1 MSDGLTDLRLENER
15 LARELA
21 QARAEL
27 EDFTYSVSHDLRAS
41 LRHVSAYV
49 QIIREDLDHQSDAG
63 VVKHLDTVSQ
73 AAKQMGR
80 QIDGLMELARL
91 TRVEIQPSPLD
102 VGALVDDIFVE
113 LAPRLVGRT
122 LAWDIASD
130 MPALRGDSTLVR
142 QLFSHL
148 LGNAVKFTAP
158 RSAAVVNVSWQLLDS
173 DRCALTVRD
182 NGVGFNPHYKSKL
195 FHAFQRLH
203 GARDFEGLGMGLA
216 LSRKIVERHGGSVWA
231 DGAPETG
238 CSVSFTLPLA
248 KPT

>member
-1 MSDGLTDLRLENER
+1 MSDGLTELRLENER

-49 QIIREDLDHQSDAG
+49 QIIREDLDEQSNPG
-63 VVKHLDTVSQ
+63 VLKHLDTVSQ
-73 AAKQMGR
+73 SAKQMGR

-91 TRVEIQPSPLD
+91 TRVELQPSPLD
-102 VGALVDDIFVE
+102 VGAMVRE
-113 LAPRLVGRT
+113 LCDEFAPTLHGRA
-122 LAWDIASD
+122 LAWHVATDV
-130 MPALRGDSTLVR
+130 PALQGDATLVR
-142 QLFSHL
+142 QLLGNL

-158 RSAAVVNVSWQLLDS
+158 RSAAQVTVSWQMQDN

-182 NGVGFNPHYKSKL
+182 NGVGFNPQYKSKL
-195 FHAFQRLH
+195 FRAFQRLH

-216 LSRKIVERHGGSVWA
+216 LSRKIVERHGGTVWA
-231 DGAPETG
+231 DGSPDVG

-248 KPT
+248 NRT

>member
-1 MSDGLTDLRLENER
+1 MSDGLTELRLENER

-27 EDFTYSVSHDLRAS
+27 EDFTHSVSHDLRAS

-49 QIIREDLDHQSDAG
+49 QIIREDLDDQSDAG

-73 AAKQMGR
+73 SAKQMGR

-91 TRVEIQPSPLD
+91 TRVEIQPSVLN
-102 VGALVDDIFVE
+102 VGALVREISAE
-113 LAPRLVGRT
+113 LAPMLAGRA

-130 MPALRGDSTLVR
+130 MPALQGDSTLIR
-142 QLFSHL
+142 QLLGHL
-148 LGNAVKFTAP
+148 MANAVKFTAP
-158 RSAAVVNVSWQLLDS
+158 RSNAVVKISWQMQDGDL
-173 DRCALTVRD
+173 CALTVRD
-182 NGVGFNPHYKSKL
+182 NGVGFNPQYKSKL
-195 FHAFQRLH
+195 FHTFQRLH

-216 LSRKIVERHGGSVWA
+216 LCRKIVERHGGSVWA
-231 DGAPETG
+231 DGSPENG
-238 CSVSFTLPLA
+238 CSVSFTLPFS

>member
-1 MSDGLTDLRLENER
+1 MSDGLTELRLENER

-49 QIIREDLDHQSDAG
+49 QIIREDLDRPSDAG
-63 VVKHLDTVSQ
+63 VVNHLDTVSQ
-73 AAKQMGR
+73 SAKQMGR

-91 TRVEIQPSPLD
+91 TRVELQPSPLD
-102 VGALVDDIFVE
+102 VGVMVRELCAE
-113 LAPRLVGRT
+113 LAPTLHGRA
-122 LAWDIASD
+122 LAWQVASD
-130 MPALRGDSTLVR
+130 VPELQGDATLVR
-142 QLFSHL
+142 QLLSHL

-158 RSAAVVNVSWQLLDS
+158 RSTAVVHVSWQMDDA

-182 NGVGFNPHYKSKL
+182 NGVGFNPQYKSKL

-231 DGAPETG
+231 DGSPDMG